1 MVGETRVHKNQI
13 NKYGPRQ
20 RWAPQLKNSLFIFL
34 MFLSSLNSSYL
45 SRLPHVSTAY
55 SPSFLVCTGSSLA
68 AGNGLYVARSSRSLP
83 IFSAA
88 SSSPTGVPRDWV
100 SVSSR

>member
-1 MVGETRVHKNQI
+1 MVGETRVHKNI

-34 MFLSSLNSSYL
+34 MFLSSLQL
-45 SRLPHVSTAY
+45 LVHRDSRTHLPLTH

-68 AGNGLYVARSSRSLP
+68 AGNGLYVARSSLSLP